1 MEGHCW
7 KVPQYRK
14 ARVLFQFFTERG
26 TTKSG
31 VRNEEGWLKRITATF
46 QKFLKLHYHSWLIK
60 TETEEPPFRAPP
72 VKEPRRPPCCG
83 LIEESKSMEFLI
95 SEETRQDPWHIK
107 SYKWQPGITNRNRP
121 LWLRSSWVCIYWRR
135 ERQNQE
141 QGESCQDV
149 TGVKQIDCREWH
161 PWLCGAGRPAVGS
174 VPWEHL
180 RHGLRAPT
188 SILNWIPGFS
198 AIKSCCIVSRREMVG
213 SNIRPVWFWF

>member
-1 MEGHCW
+1 MARTEGTIPDTSTLSKSIKKKNKKPPYHRAAQTVGDRSFGSETRPIPFMEGHCW

-107 SYKWQPGITNRNRP
+107 SYK
-121 LWLRSSWVCIYWRR
+121 
-135 ERQNQE
+135 
-141 QGESCQDV
+141 
-149 TGVKQIDCREWH
+149 
-161 PWLCGAGRPAVGS
+161 
-174 VPWEHL
+174 
-180 RHGLRAPT
+180 
-188 SILNWIPGFS
+188 
-198 AIKSCCIVSRREMVG
+198 
-213 SNIRPVWFWF
+213 